1 MKKRL
6 FMYFLIFMF
15 IFIMGLYIYTAIEN
29 FVINKVDVIKEDLND
44 KAIIFYEETIE
55 DNISFGKYL
64 QNNGVIYL
72 YSYQYSDKDSLED
85 KISKMKDHTESKLGN
100 LKKIDKGYLNKSV
113 DNLKNKYFHSKLSTD
128 KLTKYIYYI
137 DYKKNRKL
145 IVISSGADVYKNK
158 SISSSRIISILKKY
172 SIRVD

>member
-29 FVINKVDVIKEDLND
+29 FVINKVDVIKEDLDD
-44 KAIIFYEETIE
+44 KAIMFYEETIE

-64 QNNGVIYL
+64 QNNGVIYS

-100 LKKIDKGYLNKSV
+100 LKKRDKGYLNNSV

-128 KLTKYIYYI
+128 KSTKYIYYI

-145 IVISSGADVYKNK
+145 IVISSGGDVYKNK